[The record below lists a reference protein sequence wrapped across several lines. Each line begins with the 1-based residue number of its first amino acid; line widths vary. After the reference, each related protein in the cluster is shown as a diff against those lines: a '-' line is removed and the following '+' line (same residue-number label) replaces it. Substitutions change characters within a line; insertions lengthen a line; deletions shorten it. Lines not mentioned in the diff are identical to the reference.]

1 MELKHRFETELT
13 FQRRADGC
21 IDCPSSIDPCPTCPS
36 GQVCHQIS
44 RTCDQ
49 CPKNVC
55 VENKSSSSGGGTP
68 VGGIVGGVVGGVV
81 VLALLL
87 GGLWY
92 YKKIYRKKHPMLE
105 DDLAMDDYKTDMEDS
120 DTRSPRNTLS
130 SGEMDGAGVAGANG
144 RPVRPQARRTD
155 SNNSLKKNHRVS
167 SYESF
172 MRPQARYARRGGA
185 NSARGGRGG
194 RSHAQGRNLSPY
206 GDNDSSKRNSIA
218 TTISTTNAS
227 NILPVA
233 YIPGVTV
240 RPTKNNTR
248 SIYSYE
254 SDSIF
259 SDINTIENAS
269 IIAERTG
276 QSKSATMTAIRAQP
290 KLVNVARIDEGDEEE
305 DEEDDDIEDHN
316 DTSWN
321 SNTKD
326 SVITSTQVVNEST
339 NTLDHHS
346 DTDIDSD
353 VDSDIGEINRATS
366 VRRPQGEVV
375 APPQILID
383 GDLEQDDHS
392 SAGSFILDIG
402 KGPQQTE

>member
-1 MELKHRFETELT
+1 MSLRPRATSTDKSSLT
-13 FQRRADGC
+13 GSDGC
-21 IDCPSSIDPCPTCPS
+21 LVCPSSIDPCPSCPAN
-36 GQVCHQIS
+36 QVCHQIS

-55 VENKSSSSGGGTP
+55 VDSSRLSSGGGTP

-81 VLALLL
+81 VLALIL

-92 YKKIYRKKHPMLE
+92 YKKVYRKKHPMLE
-105 DDLAMDDYKTDMEDS
+105 DDLAMDDYKTDIEDL

-130 SGEMDGAGVAGANG
+130 SGEMEGAAAA

-185 NSARGGRGG
+185 LARGRARGQ
-194 RSHAQGRNLSPY
+194 AQNRNLLPY

-276 QSKSATMTAIRAQP
+276 QLKLATMTAIRAQP
-290 KLVNVARIDEGDEEE
+290 KLVNVARIEEGDEEE
-305 DEEDDDIEDHN
+305 EEDEEEHN
-316 DTSWN
+316 TTWN
-321 SNTKD
+321 SNKD
-326 SVITSTQVVNEST
+326 SIVTNTRVVNELT
-339 NTLDHHS
+339 NTQDHNS
-346 DTDIDSD
+346 DSD
-353 VDSDIGEINRATS
+353 VDLDVDLDIGEINRATS
-366 VRRPQGEVV
+366 VRRPEGQVV

-383 GDLEQDDHS
+383 GDLEQDDL

-402 KGPQQTE
+402 KGPQV

>member
-1 MELKHRFETELT
+1 M
-13 FQRRADGC
+13 
-21 IDCPSSIDPCPTCPS
+21 
-36 GQVCHQIS
+36 
-44 RTCDQ
+44 
-49 CPKNVC
+49 
-55 VENKSSSSGGGTP
+55 
-68 VGGIVGGVVGGVV
+68 GGVVGGLV
-81 VLALLL
+81 VLALLI

-92 YKKIYRKKHPMLE
+92 YKRVYKKKHPVLE
-105 DDLAMDDYKTDMEDS
+105 DDLAMDDYKTDLEDS

-130 SGEMDGAGVAGANG
+130 SGEMEGVAGAGGGN
-144 RPVRPQARRTD
+144 RPGPRPQARRTD
-155 SNNSLKKNHRVS
+155 SNNSLKKNHRIS

-172 MRPQARYARRGGA
+172 MRPQARYTRRGGA
-185 NSARGGRGG
+185 HLAKGGRGG
-194 RSHAQGRNLSPY
+194 RSQAQLRKMSPY

-248 SIYSYE
+248 SLYSYE

-269 IIAERTG
+269 IVAEKNG
-276 QSKSATMTAIRAQP
+276 QLKPSTMTAIRAQP

-305 DEEDDDIEDHN
+305 DDEIEEVHDNN
-316 DTSWN
+316 DTTWN
-321 SNTKD
+321 SQTKD
-326 SVITSTQVVNEST
+326 SIVTTT
-339 NTLDHHS
+339 HALDDLTHTLDHHS
-346 DTDIDSD
+346 DTDADSD

-366 VRRPQGEVV
+366 VRRPHGEVI

-383 GDLEQDDHS
+383 GEDDHDDL

-402 KGPQQTE
+402 KGPSQT